1 MLYLIGNTVGVDN
14 VSFVFYGDG
23 APLLTNGL
31 VLKLITFTT
40 QPPILYVGPGNARSV
55 SLITP
60 TPFPGFMS
68 VLVTID
74 GEQNALK
81 ISPTTLSWDS
91 NSPREQKISLT
102 GAYGSPVSC
111 LLRYRLI
118 EGPSNVD
125 VQSSLGGQATVVTD
139 LRPVA
144 KTPARSRFTLP
155 ELSVFTLT
163 FSPNMPV
170 DCTFSPNIASSIADN
185 STNKTI
191 VTLLVVGVSTA
202 NCVPRDPTYA
212 PLDPFTIEATPL
224 KRFTIVPKVAN
235 TFVGTEVDVDFYVSS
250 APAGGTM
257 TVRPNMT
264 LLGPYVT
271 AKPGIILFTS
281 VSALQSRITFTGLAL
296 TPGPMTVPL
305 IFSGPV
311 AEFLLNSA
319 ATSLTVSVLAPINL
333 TYTPSALMAQ
343 TRIGDTF
350 TSYVGTD
357 NSMLWTFEIAGS
369 DGG

>member
-1 MLYLIGNTVGVDN
+1 V
-14 VSFVFYGDG
+14 
-23 APLLTNGL
+23 
-31 VLKLITFTT
+31 
-40 QPPILYVGPGNARSV
+40 
-55 SLITP
+55 
-60 TPFPGFMS
+60 
-68 VLVTID
+68 
-74 GEQNALK
+74 
-81 ISPTTLSWDS
+81 
-91 NSPREQKISLT
+91 QKISLT
-102 GAYGSPVSC
+102 GACGSPVSC

-118 EGPSNVD
+118 EGPTNVD

-139 LRPVA
+139 LRPVS
-144 KTPARSRFTLP
+144 KIPANSRFTQP
-155 ELSVFTLT
+155 ERSNITLS

-170 DCTFSPNIASSIADN
+170 DCTFSPNITSGVTDN
-185 STNKTI
+185 STNKTF
-191 VTLLVVGVSTA
+191 VTLLVVGLSTA

-235 TFVGTEVDVDFYVSS
+235 MFVGTDVDVDFYVSS

-281 VSALQSRITFTGLAL
+281 VSALQARIAFTGLAL
-296 TPGPMTVPL
+296 TPGPIAVPL
-305 IFSGPV
+305 IVTGP
-311 AEFLLNSA
+311 ATEFLLDSA

-333 TYTPSALMAQ
+333 TYTPSALMTQ

-357 NSMLWTFEIAGS
+357 NSMLWTFEITGVPLTGAIKVILTCDNVLVSFSDSVLQYGDHDALRPAGLQGIMKFIFAAGFWRNPEDIYWVPRFGML
-369 DGG
+369 DGIVPCSASSTA